1 MTCSDPLNQLIAD
14 QWEAWMRWD
23 PLFASSCG
31 DHRFN
36 DRLPEAGEEYYVS
49 WREQLAAFR

>member
-1 MTCSDPLNQLIAD
+1 
-14 QWEAWMRWD
+14 MRWD